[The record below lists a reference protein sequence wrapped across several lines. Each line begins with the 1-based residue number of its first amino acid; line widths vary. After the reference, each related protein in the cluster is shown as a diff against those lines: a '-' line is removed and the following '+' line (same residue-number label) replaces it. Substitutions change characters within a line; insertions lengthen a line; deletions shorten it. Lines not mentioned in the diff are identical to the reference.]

1 MKRLGAFVL
10 SAIVLLGAAGAAQGT
25 VVTAQLLDYEKG
37 FVFFTT
43 GDGFRV
49 APGATIVNG
58 PALARRYARVTF
70 DSTGTVTKIE
80 VSKTKLPA
88 EGDLYAVHRYAIALS
103 PAQPNP
109 DLTQPTGNGLNRC
122 SRTRAGHLVA
132 LSVTVQVPAT
142 TGLTQDVYMTSD
154 QSGWNY
160 QAYRLDRIDAL
171 HYRTELKLLSGTQ
184 MHVLFDRGSAQ
195 SVQVQENGIDQDP
208 YLLCIGDEDAQ
219 AFTRTVYRW
228 ADENA
233 GNAIQAVPQAM
244 PTPYNPAP
252 FPNLPT
258 PPKPTPLP
266 G

>member
-1 MKRLGAFVL
+1 MKRLCAFVL
-10 SAIVLLGAAGAAQGT
+10 SAIVLLGAAGAAQGP

-49 APGATIVNG
+49 APDAAIVNG

-70 DSTGTVTKIE
+70 DASGTVTKIE

-88 EGDLYAVHRYAIALS
+88 DGDLSALHRYAIALS
-103 PAQPNP
+103 PPQPNP
-109 DLTQPTGNGLNRC
+109 DLAQPIGALNRC
-122 SRTRAGHLVA
+122 SRTRAGRMVA
-132 LSVTVQVPAT
+132 LSITVQVPPT
-142 TGLTQDVYMTSD
+142 TGLTENVYMTSD

-171 HYRTELKLLSGTQ
+171 HYRTELRLLSGTQ

-195 SVQVQENGIDQDP
+195 SVQVQENGIDQEP
-208 YLLCIGDEDAQ
+208 YMLCIGDEDAQ

-228 ADENA
+228 ADENS
-233 GNAIQAVPQAM
+233 GNGIQAVPQAM

-252 FPNLPT
+252 FPNLPQ
-258 PPKPTPLP
+258 PPRPTPLP
-266 G
+266 